1 VNNTKEV
8 GNVGVPEEAV
18 MKKVVGSLIFGFT
31 LLIVFAGP
39 AAADLTDYFV
49 SAEWLSET
57 KDNVTVVDV
66 RIGPKYLL
74 GHIDGAIHIDKTQF
88 LKKRE
93 GVKSLVP
100 DARELARL
108 LDRYGIGKDTV
119 VVAYAEHTNPYSA
132 RFVWMLRYHG
142 HEKSYVLDGGYEKW
156 AGEKRPVAI
165 LPTKVTAKKG
175 YRVTSSQDIRAG
187 AGYIYTRLHNP
198 SVVIWD
204 TRRPGEY
211 NGTEVRADRG
221 GHIPGS
227 VHLNWVDLQKD
238 VDGIKVVKSED
249 EIRELLASKGIVPG
263 NEIVAHCQTG
273 IRSSYAT
280 LVLKGLGYE
289 NVKNYDGSWIEWAN
303 NTSLPIELPGKLAQT
318 EKITE

>member
-1 VNNTKEV
+1 MWVL
-8 GNVGVPEEAV
+8 PEEAV
-18 MKKVVGSLIFGFT
+18 MKKVVGSLVFGFT
-31 LLIVFAGP
+31 LLIVLVGP
-39 AAADLTDYFV
+39 AAADLSDYFV
-49 SAEWLSET
+49 STEWLADTS
-57 KDNVTVVDV
+57 DNVTIVDV

-74 GHIDGAIHIDKTQF
+74 GHIDEAIHIDKAKF

-100 DARELARL
+100 DAREFESL

-132 RFVWMLRYHG
+132 RFVWMMRFHG

-156 AGEKRPVAI
+156 ASEKRPVAL
-165 LPTKVTAKKG
+165 LPTKVTPKKG
-175 YRVTSSQDIRAG
+175 YRVTSSENIRAS
-187 AGYIYTRLHNP
+187 ADYIYTRLHNP

-238 VDGIKVVKSED
+238 VNGIKVVKSED
-249 EIRELLASKGIVPG
+249 EIRELLASKGIVPE

-289 NVKNYDGSWIEWAN
+289 NAKNYDGSWIEWAN
-303 NTSLPIELPGKLAQT
+303 TASLPIMVPGKLAQT
-318 EKITE
+318 ESITE

>member
-1 VNNTKEV
+1 MNNTKEV